1 MFASWTT
8 RKVLEFE
15 RVTWPVCEGGV
26 KPEGGGELEGGELL
40 GSHQS
45 NLKFALFSFYA
56 CRHGGKCIHL

>member
-26 KPEGGGELEGGELL
+26 KPEGGELEGGGAL
-40 GSHQS
+40 G
-45 NLKFALFSFYA
+45 LTPVKFGICAIFVS
-56 CRHGGKCIHL
+56 CVSTWR